1 MLTILLFLMIWR
13 IGVKHIMM
21 PMVNDAIE
29 DRMRLIENI
38 VIPYP
43 KFNGV
48 LSKINECH
56 EKSVIL
62 KVPPSLL
69 ITGEVGSGKTYI
81 FERYLKQNYKEWEE
95 EVDDG
100 IRFKKNIL
108 AVTLTHAV
116 THGELIVQLLSH
128 LGAIK
133 PEHGRNNAERLT
145 RLVQLIK
152 ETGIEIIMIDEFH
165 NIIDRDKKK
174 TLFKVSETF
183 KDIINLTGVAFVFF
197 GLDDP
202 RNPELNS
209 TVILENSIQ
218 LKKRVPDHVK
228 LERFKFDTGKQQEN
242 FKRLLF
248 EFDQLLPFEKL
259 SGLSESNISSK
270 IFQATDGLI
279 YSIKQLIEA
288 AAWVAMKKHENCIEL
303 EHFAKAFAQNK
314 FINEDYKGYAKTNPF
329 ID

>member
-1 MLTILLFLMIWR
+1 
-13 IGVKHIMM
+13 MM
-21 PMVNDAIE
+21 PVLNETIE
-29 DRMRLIENI
+29 ERMKLIDNI
-38 VIPYP
+38 IIPYP
-43 KFNGV
+43 KFNAV
-48 LSKINECH
+48 LSKIKECH
-56 EKSVIL
+56 EKSVLL

-81 FERYLKQNYKEWEE
+81 FEHYLKKNYKEWEE

-108 AVTLTHAV
+108 AVTLTNAV
-116 THGELIVQLLSH
+116 THGELIVQLLTH

-145 RLVQLIK
+145 RLVQLVK

-228 LERFKFDTGKQQEN
+228 LERFKFDKGKQQEN
-242 FKRLLF
+242 FIRLLL
-248 EFDQLLPFEKL
+248 EFDKLLPFERL
-259 SGLSESNISSK
+259 SGLSELNMASK
-270 IFQATDGLI
+270 IYQATDGLI

-288 AAWVAMKKHENCIEL
+288 AAWIAMKKHEYCIEL

-314 FINEDYKGYAKTNPF
+314 FINEDYKGYTKTNPF
-329 ID
+329 LE

>member
-1 MLTILLFLMIWR
+1 M
-13 IGVKHIMM
+13 IGVKLIMTL
-21 PMVNDAIE
+21 MVNEAIE
-29 DRMRLIENI
+29 DRMKLIENI

-43 KFNGV
+43 KFNAV
-48 LSKINECH
+48 LGKIKECH

-81 FERYLKQNYKEWEE
+81 YEQYLKKNYKEWEE

-108 AVTLTHAV
+108 AVTLTNAV
-116 THGELIVQLLSH
+116 THGELIVQLLTH

-133 PEHGRNNAERLT
+133 PEHGRNNAERLI
-145 RLVQLIK
+145 RFVQLVK

-183 KDIINLTGVAFVFF
+183 KDIINLTGIAIVFF

-209 TVILENSIQ
+209 NVILENSIQ

-228 LERFKFDTGKQQEN
+228 LERFKFDKGKQQEN
-242 FKRLLF
+242 FIRLLL
-248 EFDQLLPFEKL
+248 EFDKLLPFEKL
-259 SGLSESNISSK
+259 SGLSELSMASK
-270 IFQATDGLI
+270 IYQATDGLI
-279 YSIKQLIEA
+279 YSIKQLIES
-288 AAWVAMKKHENCIEL
+288 AAWIAMKKHENCIEL